1 MSHPLS
7 DMMGVNME
15 KIRSMVDTNSV
26 IGEPITTPDG
36 VTIIPVSKVSFGFA
50 SGGSDYVSK
59 HTSADGTN
67 PFGRGAGAGVTIQPV
82 SFFVITGGSVRML
95 PVVAPAAPSLARII
109 QSLPDPTDKLS
120 GLLDKSKK
128 PKDIDE
134 TGEF

>member
-67 PFGRGAGAGVTIQPV
+67 PFGGGAGAGVTIQPV
-82 SFFVITGGSVRML
+82 SFIVIKGESVRML
-95 PVVAPAAPSLARII
+95 PVVAPAASSLDRII
-109 QSLPDPTDKLS
+109 ELLPDLPDKLS
-120 GLLDKSKK
+120 ELLKKDKK

>member
-59 HTSADGTN
+59 HSSAHGTN
-67 PFGRGAGAGVTIQPV
+67 PVGGGAGAGVTIQPV
-82 SFFVITGGSVRML
+82 SFIVIKGESVRML
-95 PVVAPAAPSLARII
+95 PVVAPAASSLDRII
-109 QSLPDPTDKLS
+109 ELLPDLTDKLS
-120 GLLDKSKK
+120 ELLKKDKK

>member
-59 HTSADGTN
+59 HTSAGGTN
-67 PFGRGAGAGVTIQPV
+67 PFGGGASAGVTIQPV
-82 SFFVITGGSVRML
+82 SFIVIKGESVRML
-95 PVVAPAAPSLARII
+95 PVVAPAASSLDRII
-109 QSLPDPTDKLS
+109 ELLPDLTDKLS
-120 GLLDKSKK
+120 ELLKKDKK

>member
-67 PFGRGAGAGVTIQPV
+67 PFGGGAGAGGTLQTV
-82 SFFVITGGSVRML
+82 SSYVFIGETGGVT
-95 PVVAPAAPSLARII
+95 AAAGPPRSSPQRII
-109 QSLPDPTDKLS
+109 ELLPDLTDKLS
-120 GLLDKSKK
+120 ELLKKDKK